1 MYRASAYFVCEII
14 AEGKSVASLEKDDV
28 VHRHAT

>member
-14 AEGKSVASLEKDDV
+14 AEGKSFASLEKDDI